1 LVSFIGAISGLAILG
16 GIALAIVFR
25 KEIGDFLEGFK
36 PSEQIKEAVSAVTA
50 PVTEAGISTGKFVGE
65 NIILPINIAK
75 EEAKIE
81 QTALDAGFPSL
92 AEAEKALD
100 AGSIVIGG
108 KKTVVDFG
116 LIGDVLPTDPS
127 PEFLANPE
135 KFLTPDQLK
144 LFLAQQEEQKLS
156 QTVFGGQ
163 SVPKMTLTTTT
174 ASTAPKVE
182 EPAIITAQQPDLSL
196 VSPFLK
202 AFQTPEQEKE
212 VITAEQPDLSLVS
225 PFLKAFQIT
234 EEEKEEVTRG
244 ELRFGR

>member
-1 LVSFIGAISGLAILG
+1 LVSVTPIIILG
-16 GIALAIVFR
+16 LIVLGVIFNKQIA
-25 KEIGDFLEGFK
+25 DFLREFK
-36 PSEQIKEAVSAVTA
+36 PSEQVSQAIETVTA
-50 PVTEAGISTGKFVGE
+50 PVKEAGVTTGKFVGE

-81 QTALDAGFPSL
+81 QTALDQGFSSL

-144 LFLAQQEEQKLS
+144 AFLAQQEEQKLS
-156 QTVFGGQ
+156 TTVFGGQ
-163 SVPKMTLTTTT
+163 QVPTIRRTK
-174 ASTAPKVE
+174 
-182 EPAIITAQQPDLSL
+182 
-196 VSPFLK
+196 
-202 AFQTPEQEKE
+202 
-212 VITAEQPDLSLVS
+212 
-225 PFLKAFQIT
+225 QI
-234 EEEKEEVTRG
+234 K
-244 ELRFGR
+244 FIS

>member
-1 LVSFIGAISGLAILG
+1 MVSITPLIILGIVGLAIIFNKQ
-16 GIALAIVFR
+16 IA
-25 KEIGDFLEGFK
+25 DFLREFK
-36 PSEQIKEAVSAVTA
+36 PSEQVQQAIETVTA
-50 PVTEAGISTGKFVGE
+50 PVKEAGITTGKAVGE

-144 LFLAQQEEQKLS
+144 AFLAQQEEQKLS

-163 SVPKMTLTTTT
+163 QVPKITLTTTT